1 MLRQDGARHARTMAM
16 VCTALGIAAMIAAP
30 LARTATATTPTATAT
45 AAATATATATASA
58 RPVASAAAVGEQA
71 APRARTPEE
80 PAWEDAE
87 AFAGKAFVYPPRGAD
102 GTEPPR
108 PVTVMLHG
116 MCGHPQSACA
126 PFVDVATSRGWL
138 VCPRGED
145 ACGGGT
151 RWRLNGP
158 ADGQLVEGSVRAL
171 VRSHD
176 GEVDA
181 SAPRVIVGFSLGGI
195 AAVQIAQGTT
205 GTYGGLVV
213 VASQV
218 HPDAAAL
225 KKAGVERVVLA
236 AGDLDMTSAPLQEDA
251 RRLAAQGVPTRFV
264 SLGHYGHGYPP
275 DMEEKMREPMRWV
288 AGGERN
294 VAGGERNV
302 AGGARNVGTSD
313 EVEVPKSGG

>member
-1 MLRQDGARHARTMAM
+1 MFREDGARRARTMAM

-30 LARTATATTPTATAT
+30 LARTATATTPGTSPASV
-45 AAATATATATASA
+45 ATATATIT
-58 RPVASAAAVGEQA
+58 AAATVGEQPA
-71 APRARTPEE
+71 ARTRVPEV

-102 GTEPPR
+102 GTEAPR

-126 PFVDVATSRGWL
+126 PFVDVSTSRGWL

-158 ADGQLVEGSVRAL
+158 DDGQLVEGSVRAL

-195 AAVQIAQGTT
+195 AAVQIAQGTV
-205 GTYGGLVV
+205 GKYSGLVV

-225 KKAGVERVVLA
+225 KKAGVKRVVLA
-236 AGDLDMTSAPLQEDA
+236 AGDLDMTSAPLQQDA
-251 RRLAAQGVPTRFV
+251 RTLSSQGVLTRFV
-264 SLGHYGHGYPP
+264 SLGKYGHGYPP
-275 DMEEKMREPMRWV
+275 DMEERMREPMTWVGEAEKPTV
-288 AGGERN
+288 AGG
-294 VAGGERNV
+294 
-302 AGGARNVGTSD
+302 T
-313 EVEVPKSGG
+313 